1 MRLAVCVFLL
11 SCGARG
17 PSVSSVAGDVAEAPL
32 LHAEAV
38 AGVSDPALRLLLH
51 EHWEATMARHPTWA
65 TQLGDHRYD
74 ERLSDRSDAAHRG
87 DGERRRA
94 WLGRVEEILQGE
106 LSEPDRLTARL
117 FATELQQQ
125 IDAEVCAFHLWSLSP
140 RGNVVAEMQYL
151 PELHAGGT
159 PLDRRRIRSRMA
171 ALPQV
176 LTDEL
181 ANLRL
186 GKEQGLVANAEST
199 RRVIEMVKA
208 QIDAPTDDWPGVKGF
223 EDPEHLRVMR
233 ELVDSSLRPMLTTF
247 AQALEEEILPVAR
260 APEHAGMHGLPSGE
274 ACYAALVRSYTT
286 LEVTAEDRHAMG
298 LHALAGIHEEMAP
311 ILADHYGT
319 TELRAGFDRIRSDPE
334 QHFATAAEIEEKA
347 NTSLA
352 RAEGAMAEA
361 FGRLPKA
368 PCVVRAIPAYE
379 APYTHIAY
387 YRPPHTDGTKP
398 GEYFVN
404 TYAPET
410 RPRFEAEVLAF
421 HESIPG
427 HHLQIAISQELSD
440 VPAFR
445 KHMGMTA
452 FVEGWA
458 LYTERLADE
467 MGLYTGELDRFGML
481 SFDSWR
487 AARLVVDTGL
497 HVEGWTRQQAIDF
510 MLDNTPLARNNIENE
525 VDRYL
530 TWPGQALA
538 YKSGQLEL
546 LDMRAQAEEALGEK
560 FELADFH
567 DVVLGAGAVTLPV
580 LRARVD
586 AWVIS
591 QGGSPAGDPPSPG
604 SP

>member
-1 MRLAVCVFLL
+1 MRKVVCVFLL

-17 PSVSSVAGDVAEAPL
+17 PSVGSATVDLEEAPSL
-32 LHAEAV
+32 NAEAV

-51 EHWEATMARHPTWA
+51 DHWEATMARNPTWA
-65 TQLGDHRYD
+65 TQLGDHRFD
-74 ERLSDRSDAAHRG
+74 ERLSDRSDAAHRA

-94 WLGRVEEILQGE
+94 WLARVQEIAEGD
-106 LSEPDRLTARL
+106 LSHADRLTASL
-117 FATELQQQ
+117 FATELQQR

-140 RGNVVAEMQYL
+140 RYHVVADLQYL

-159 PLDRRRIRSRMA
+159 PLDHHRIRSRMA
-171 ALPQV
+171 ALPDV
-176 LTDEL
+176 LSDEL

-186 GKEQGLVANAEST
+186 GKERKLVANAEST
-199 RRVIEMVKA
+199 RRVIEILQA
-208 QIDAPTDDWPGVKGF
+208 QIDSPTDDWPGVKDF
-223 EDPEHLRVMR
+223 DDPEHLRVTR
-233 ELVDSSLRPMLTTF
+233 DLVDTSLRPKLATF
-247 AQALEEEILPVAR
+247 AQALETEILPVAR
-260 APEHAGMHGLPSGE
+260 PPEDAGMLGLPQGE
-274 ACYAALVRSYTT
+274 ACYAALVNSYTT
-286 LEVTAEDRHAMG
+286 LEVTADDRHAIG
-298 LHALAGIHEEMAP
+298 LLALSGIHQEMAP

-319 TELRAGFDRIRSDPE
+319 TELRAGFDRIRADPE
-334 QHFATAAEIEEKA
+334 QHFATAAEIEQTAKA
-347 NTSLA
+347 SLA
-352 RAEGAMAEA
+352 RAEAAMGDS
-361 FGRLPKA
+361 FGRLPQA
-368 PCVVRAIPAYE
+368 PCEVRPIPSYE
-379 APYTHIAY
+379 APYTTIAY

-404 TYAPET
+404 THAPET

-421 HESIPG
+421 HEAIPG

-440 VPAFR
+440 IPAFR

-497 HVEGWTRQQAIDF
+497 HAEGWTRQQAVDF
-510 MLDNTPLARNNIENE
+510 MLDNTPLAKNNIENE

-538 YKSGQLEL
+538 YKSGQIEI
-546 LDMRAQAEEALGEK
+546 LDMRAAAEEALGEG
-560 FELADFH
+560 FVLADFH
-567 DVVLGAGAVTLPV
+567 DVVLGAGAVTMPV

-586 AWVIS
+586 AWVVS
-591 QGGSPAGDPPSPG
+591 ERGEPGAAPPSPV
-604 SP
+604 SR

>member
-1 MRLAVCVFLL
+1 MRQVVCVFLL

-17 PSVSSVAGDVAEAPL
+17 PSVGSAALDLEQAPSL
-32 LHAEAV
+32 NAEAV
-38 AGVSDPALRLLLH
+38 AGVSDPVLRLLLH
-51 EHWEATMARHPTWA
+51 EHWEATMARNPTWA
-65 TQLGDHRYD
+65 TQLGDHRFD
-74 ERLSDRSDAAHRG
+74 ERLSDRSDAAHRA

-94 WLGRVEEILQGE
+94 WLARVQEIAEGD
-106 LSEPDRLTARL
+106 LSDADRLTASL
-117 FATELQQQ
+117 FATELQQR

-140 RGNVVAEMQYL
+140 RYNVVAELQYL

-159 PLDRRRIRSRMA
+159 PVDRHRIRSRMA
-171 ALPQV
+171 ALPDV

-186 GKEQGLVANAEST
+186 GKERELAANAEST
-199 RRVIEMVKA
+199 RRVIEILQA
-208 QIDAPTDDWPGVKGF
+208 QIDTPTDDWPGVKGF
-223 EDPEHLRVMR
+223 DDPEHLLVTRD
-233 ELVDSSLRPMLTTF
+233 LVDTSLRPQLTTF
-247 AQALEEEILPVAR
+247 AQALEAEILPVAR
-260 APEHAGMHGLPSGE
+260 PPERAGMHGLPQGE
-274 ACYAALVRSYTT
+274 VCYAALVNSYTT
-286 LEVTAEDRHAMG
+286 LDVTAGDRHATG
-298 LHALAGIHEEMAP
+298 LLALSGIHEEMAP
-311 ILADHYGT
+311 ILAEHYGT
-319 TELRAGFDRIRSDPE
+319 TELREGFDRIRADPE
-334 QHFATAAEIEEKA
+334 QHFSTAAEIEQTA
-347 NTSLA
+347 NASLA
-352 RAEGAMAEA
+352 RAEAAMGES
-361 FGRLPKA
+361 FGRLPQA
-368 PCVVRAIPAYE
+368 PCEVRPIPSYE
-379 APYTHIAY
+379 APYTTIAY

-404 TYAPET
+404 THAPET

-421 HESIPG
+421 HEAIPG

-440 VPAFR
+440 IPAFR

-467 MGLYTGELDRFGML
+467 MGLYSGELDRFGML

-497 HVEGWTRQQAIDF
+497 HTEGWTRQQAIDF
-510 MLDNTPLARNNIENE
+510 MLDNTPLAKNNIENE

-538 YKSGQLEL
+538 YKSGQLEI
-546 LDMRAQAEEALGEK
+546 LDMRAAAEAALGEA
-560 FELADFH
+560 FVLADFH
-567 DVVLGAGAVTLPV
+567 DVVLGAGAVTMPV

-586 AWVIS
+586 AWVVS
-591 QGGSPAGDPPSPG
+591 EREVPEAAPPSPA